1 MDFEAIARQIADTI
15 EHTGNAKAVF
25 GEPIK
30 LSTQTIVPVAA
41 ITSNVGGGGGRS
53 GIGGGGGGGFQLR
66 VVPIGYIH
74 ERDGAVVFS
83 AIDVP
88 AHLVSLPPKVE
99 EQVRGPLL
107 AHVFERLS
115 RSGVR

>member
-41 ITSNVGGGGGRS
+41 ISSNVGGGGGRS

-83 AIDVP
+83 AIEVP
-88 AHLVSLPPKVE
+88 GHLLSLQPKVE
-99 EQVRGPLL
+99 EHPHEPLL
-107 AHVFERLS
+107 AQLFERLS
-115 RSGVR
+115 RRGVR